1 MGFMDKFKVL
11 VGIDE
16 EDEEEYE
23 DEVVPERK
31 PADVRPL
38 PQPRQE
44 NKEGR
49 VVAMAPAPAPAPAKS
64 ATTQLKLVVTEP
76 QTFDEC
82 PKLVDSL
89 KARKP
94 IIINL
99 EKVETYLTEITG
111 LEQQI
116 EALVAPELETPL
128 STGAIIKGT
137 PAKGYQVSKVTV
149 SPDTLRVAGDEDAL
163 DAVELLFAENAVDV
177 SGASESFTASLR
189 ARKPSDLE
197 YVSAESITV
206 SVEIEPV
213 TISRT
218 FSSVKLSAQ
227 GIGSGL
233 NVSLSHKTLSAV
245 LTGPQLLLESLRTA
259 HVSAYVDVTD
269 LKAGEYELPVE
280 IHLENA
286 SMDDVDFITTPASV
300 QVTITEP

>member
-99 EKVETYLTEITG
+99 EKVETD
-111 LEQQI
+111 
-116 EALVAPELETPL
+116 VARKIFDFL
-128 STGAIIKGT
+128 
-137 PAKGYQVSKVTV
+137 
-149 SPDTLRVAGDEDAL
+149 
-163 DAVELLFAENAVDV
+163 
-177 SGASESFTASLR
+177 SGATYALSGNVQRISSNIFVFTPENVEVMAGADNRSY
-189 ARKPSDLE
+189 S
-197 YVSAESITV
+197 YTESIR
-206 SVEIEPV
+206 SPW
-213 TISRT
+213 R
-218 FSSVKLSAQ
+218 
-227 GIGSGL
+227 
-233 NVSLSHKTLSAV
+233 
-245 LTGPQLLLESLRTA
+245 
-259 HVSAYVDVTD
+259 
-269 LKAGEYELPVE
+269 
-280 IHLENA
+280 
-286 SMDDVDFITTPASV
+286 
-300 QVTITEP
+300 